1 MDKVEVI
8 SIAVLKVGVYYC
20 RYITTLYLAF
30 IVRNLFLNG
39 YKYRGTIKINS
50 HF

>member
-8 SIAVLKVGVYYC
+8 PIAVLKVGVYC

-39 YKYRGTIKINS
+39 YKYRGYYKN
-50 HF
+50 